1 MEALKTWRL
10 LYSGFNHPY
19 DNMATDEAIFRECM
33 SGNSLPTFRI
43 YGWQPEGLSLG
54 CSQDTSKAINIGKC
68 AEYNLPFVRRFS
80 GGEVIFHSREVTY
93 SISCLRGSLGIPAFI
108 KESFKFLGSF
118 LIDAYKSLGLDPVFS
133 CESALSP
140 SGVRNDGGQSVF
152 CFASKEDY
160 DIIIKGRKIGGNAQR
175 RIKDA
180 VFQHGSI
187 PLKLDINRLELFLN
201 EPLADISK
209 KTISLEGALGRDIA
223 FEEFAE
229 RLKTSFARVFSVNLV
244 SDGLTLREKDLISL
258 LKEEKYA
265 NPDWNLYR
273 KKAVLAQ

>member
-1 MEALKTWRL
+1 MEALKDWRL
-10 LYSGFNHPY
+10 LLTGFNHPY
-19 DNMATDEAIFRECM
+19 DNMAIDEAIFRECM
-33 SGNSLPTFRI
+33 SGNSLPTLRI
-43 YGWQPEGLSLG
+43 YGWQPEGFSLG
-54 CSQDTSKAINIGKC
+54 CSQDACRALNIGKC

-93 SISCLRGSLGIPAFI
+93 SISCPRGSLGIPAFI

-133 CESALSP
+133 CQMNKDNPLNNENASA
-140 SGVRNDGGQSVF
+140 F

-187 PLKLDINRLELFLN
+187 PLKLDIDRLRLFLN

-209 KTISLEGALGRDIA
+209 KTISLEVALGRDITFA
-223 FEEFAE
+223 EFAE
-229 RLKTSFARVFSVNLV
+229 RLKTSFGKVFSVNLV
-244 SDGLTLREKDLISL
+244 PGGLTSGEKELISV

-273 KKAVLAQ
+273 KKTVLAQ